1 MFSIHIQ
8 VFVFIFGSQVW
19 VFMFGHS
26 GSLFRF
32 GHSGS
37 LFRFG
42 YPGVGIQVWG
52 YSHLGIHVQFSHSGM
67 CSCIQVQ

>member
-19 VFMFGHS
+19 VFM
-26 GSLFRF
+26 F